1 MQPTWESPDFY
12 LASLSLHNH
21 THPQTHPQTQQL
33 YSFWNSILL
42 SPYLPHHPPSPQS
55 DASSS
60 PSTST
65 TSITPPLPP
74 PRRPQQALHVICNAP
89 IIAPKP
95 LPYHSPT
102 FLKFEL
108 LPDIEEDLSHPPY
121 IQRPSK
127 RKRENG
133 DSSDEFVTRK
143 RRTKDIAGPP
153 RPPSVYQRDSTVM
166 KHRQRKLASRGTTAN
181 PQLTSDSHSNR
192 FPTHRARR

>member
-12 LASLSLHNH
+12 LASLSLHSH
-21 THPQTHPQTQQL
+21 QQSC
-33 YSFWNSILL
+33 SFWNSILL
-42 SPYLPHHPPSPQS
+42 SPYLPHRPSSPQS
-55 DASSS
+55 DAGSS

-65 TSITPPLPP
+65 ASITPPLPP

-121 IQRPSK
+121 TQRPSK
-127 RKRENG
+127 RKREN
-133 DSSDEFVTRK
+133 SDNSDDFVVRK
-143 RRTKDIAGPP
+143 RRSIDVVRPP
-153 RPPSVYQRDSTVM
+153 RPPSVHQHHHGRAN
-166 KHRQRKLASRGTTAN
+166 HRQRKFASHGTTAN
-181 PQLTSDSHSNR
+181 PQSTSHSHSNR
-192 FPTHRARR
+192 FLAFREHR